1 MDFLVY
7 GNRKCLWIRCMFG
20 WRTLITIARVN
31 CILGLMQVLMADC
44 FSYVKQSVW
53 KSLKK
58 VSFYNNSG
66 HNAQVPFWPKLAFKY
81 SKTSDINTNR
91 DNYLRVKIQMR
102 HFYWFQNIVH
112 MHLLMLTWQILE

>member
-1 MDFLVY
+1 
-7 GNRKCLWIRCMFG
+7 MFG

-58 VSFYNNSG
+58 VSFYINSG
-66 HNAQVPFWPKLAFKY
+66 QNAQVPFWPKLAQKFKCL
-81 SKTSDINTNR
+81 KTSDTNTIR
-91 DNYLRVKIQMR
+91 GGYYLA
-102 HFYWFQNIVH
+102 
-112 MHLLMLTWQILE
+112 

>member
-58 VSFYNNSG
+58 VSFYNNYVK
-66 HNAQVPFWPKLAFKY
+66 ARRLKLAIIYQTGKVI
-81 SKTSDINTNR
+81 S
-91 DNYLRVKIQMR
+91 
-102 HFYWFQNIVH
+102 
-112 MHLLMLTWQILE
+112 